1 MKAIWNRMKNIHWNA
16 VYAKEAKLRVRSIK
30 FALTVLFYNLIMI
43 GIAIFGFSIAFN
55 TSFQERVN
63 YSNAIALYVC
73 LIAIEAGMVMFL
85 VPAFTAGS
93 IAGERE
99 KQTLEILMTTTLK
112 PRQIVWGKLM
122 SSISMVLLLIVSTL
136 PTISIVFTIGGV
148 EILDLLEFVVVVF
161 IFTLL
166 IGSIGV
172 WASVMMKRT
181 VQATV
186 FAYGGIIMLCGVSVM
201 IVGIVWVLRGI
212 YYYQTSA
219 QGHPISVDVS
229 PVLLVLLVN
238 PICTLVEAL
247 AKQFAGQSI
256 MMEVMSHSGNAL
268 PVIIREYWV
277 VVSLVTQFALACFIM
292 LLAERQLD
300 PLRKKEMSPRKLAK
314 LQKKEQIRAAK
325 MQKRMTQNSM
335 NQQNHLP

>member
-1 MKAIWNRMKNIHWNA
+1 MKTIWNRIKNIHGNA
-16 VYAKEAKLRVRSIK
+16 VYVKEAKLRVRSIK

-43 GIAIFGFSIAFN
+43 AIAVFGFSIAFN
-55 TSFQERVN
+55 TSLQGRVN

-99 KQTLEILMTTTLK
+99 KQTLEILLTTTLK

-148 EILDLLEFVVVVF
+148 EILDLLEFVIVVF
-161 IFTLL
+161 VFTLL

-172 WASVMMKRT
+172 WASVLMKRT

-186 FAYGGIIMLCGVSVM
+186 FAYGGIVVLCGVTVS
-201 IVGIVWVLRGI
+201 IVGVVWMLRSI
-212 YYYQTSA
+212 YYAQTLA
-219 QGHPISVDVS
+219 QGHPVSVDVS
-229 PVLLVLLVN
+229 PVLLLLLFN

-247 AKQFAGQSI
+247 AKQFAGQSL

-268 PVIIREYWV
+268 PTIIREYWV
-277 VVSLVTQFALACFIM
+277 VFSLAAQFVLACFIM
-292 LLAERQLD
+292 RLAEKQLD
-300 PLRKKEMSPRKLAK
+300 PLRRKELSPRKLAK
-314 LQKKEQIRAAK
+314 LQRKEQIRAAK
-325 MQKRMTQNSM
+325 KQKYQATQK
-335 NQQNHLP
+335 